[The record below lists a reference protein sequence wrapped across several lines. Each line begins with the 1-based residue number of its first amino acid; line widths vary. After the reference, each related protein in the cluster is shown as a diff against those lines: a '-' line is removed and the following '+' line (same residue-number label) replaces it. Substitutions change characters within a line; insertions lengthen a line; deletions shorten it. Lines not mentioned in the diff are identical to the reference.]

1 MKRHLEPR
9 GFRVHQLTFKDTN
22 PMHIDGS
29 ISTLCPGLVLCNPD
43 RPCNEIEIF
52 EKAGWKVVFTPKP
65 IMSDGERSSDCGICV
80 VSELIARL
88 LNS

>member
-1 MKRHLEPR
+1 
-9 GFRVHQLTFKDTN
+9 
-22 PMHIDGS
+22 MHIDGAFA
-29 ISTLCPGLVLCNPD
+29 ILRPGLVLCNPD

-52 EKAGWKVVFTPKP
+52 EKAGWKVVFPPKP
-65 IMSDGERSSDCGICV
+65 IMPDGERSSDCGICV